1 LVLAFTKWFPAVQI
15 PNKVTKIVWVLSLVL
30 LIGLSLIVS
39 KSNPIIK
46 ITRNYDW
53 KVLKTGSVYLWQKHQ
68 DQKEMF

>member
-15 PNKVTKIVWVLSLVL
+15 PKKVTKIVWVLSLVL

-53 KVLKTGSVYLWQKHQ
+53 KVLKTGSVYLW
-68 DQKEMF
+68 